1 MDMLKEFEASLV
13 EQDKA
18 TLTVQGYLA
27 DVGLFMRWFALK
39 NGESLN
45 PENWTSADVRAYRQA
60 LLDKTAKPQT
70 INRRLAALVSFGNW
84 TVEQEYHLFNPA
96 LHIRSVASTPLSP
109 KWLEK
114 REKAALLRAMERD
127 LQVARKRYPRLW
139 ILRLRDAAM
148 VTVLLNTGLR
158 VGELCALRLLDVQI
172 SERKGK
178 VIVRSGKGG
187 KQRVVPLN
195 GQARQMLSQW
205 LLHRLPVDTDALFVG
220 QRNGAVSAR
229 SVQRAVGRLAQAA
242 GLDEVTPHILRHT
255 FAKSLIDQGVSIE
268 KVAALLGHSDLNT
281 TRIYITP
288 GEKDLEEAVSK
299 LSS

>member
-1 MDMLKEFEASLV
+1 MKIFDEFEKHLI

-18 TLTVQGYLA
+18 TLTVRGYLA
-27 DVGLFMRWFALK
+27 DLRLFRRWFGNVTQEDLQAD
-39 NGESLN
+39 
-45 PENWTSADVRAYRQA
+45 NWVSGDVRAYKEE
-60 LLDKTAKPQT
+60 LLSKSAKPQT

-84 TVEQEYHLFNPA
+84 AVQAGQIEINPA
-96 LHIRSVASTPLSP
+96 LHIRSVAIAPLSP

-114 REKAALLRAMERD
+114 REKAALLRATERD
-127 LQVARKRYPRLW
+127 LQVAKQRFPRLW
-139 ILRLRDAAM
+139 VLRLRDATM

-158 VGELCALRLLDVQI
+158 VGELCTLGLSDAYI

-178 VIVRSGKGG
+178 VIVRAGKGG

-195 GQARQMLSQW
+195 RQARRMLSQW
-205 LLHRLPVDTDALFVG
+205 LLYRPPVNTDALFVG
-220 QRNGAVSAR
+220 QRSNAVSAR

-242 GLDEVTPHILRHT
+242 GLEDVTPHILRHT
-255 FAKSLIDQGVSIE
+255 FAKSLINQGVTIE

-288 GEKDLEEAVSK
+288 GERDLEEAVGM
-299 LSS
+299 LG